1 MTKEMACVSRTI
13 CPGMEEVSPCGIG
26 LRYRLESHRVATKV
40 AEMRALSVKLIC
52 IFAFSFVHSF
62 ILFLNL
68 LIY

>member
-1 MTKEMACVSRTI
+1 MSEEMACVSRTV
-13 CPGMEEVSPCGIG
+13 CPGMEEVSPGGIS
-26 LRYRLESHRVATKV
+26 LRYRRESHQVATKV
-40 AEMRALSVKLIC
+40 AEITALSVKPVC

>member
-1 MTKEMACVSRTI
+1 MSEEMACVSRTV
-13 CPGMEEVSPCGIG
+13 CPGMEEVSPCDIS
-26 LRYRLESHRVATKV
+26 LRYRRESHRVATKV
-40 AEMRALSVKLIC
+40 AEMGALSVKPAY